1 MKRRILLLSTVHPAT
16 DPRIL
21 YKIAPSLAKEYHVF
35 CALPNAKSNAANG
48 TFTMIWLPEFRSLFL
63 RLLFSHI
70 VVLYKCLR
78 IRPDLVHIFVPEL
91 IPIAFVCKW
100 LGANV
105 IYEVQENLFKK
116 FSIKTYNNAWLYR
129 RLFWFFDHCARQHFA
144 LIFTEDAYL
153 IEYDR
158 LAHPAAIVR
167 NYALPSF
174 IDTYPAHRP
183 LTGMSPEIVY
193 MGVISLERSFDV
205 IVVALATLKKCYP
218 DFKMH
223 LFGSLR
229 IAQNEIEKLPGYDE
243 IAENLTFYGYTDQK
257 KIFGYARNAI
267 AGIAL
272 LKPVADYPESYT
284 TKLFEY
290 MSLNLPVITSD
301 FPLYGNVVEQSGCGF
316 CISPYRAD
324 LLSEKLQWLIENPE
338 ERIRMGVCGRKS
350 VEETYNWKSEE
361 GTLLSFYR
369 TWLKN

>member
-1 MKRRILLLSTVHPAT
+1 MKRRVLLLSTVHPAT

-21 YKIAPSLAKEYHVF
+21 YKIAPSLAKEYQVF
-35 CALPNAKSNAANG
+35 CALPNAKPDTADG
-48 TFTMIWLPEFRSLFL
+48 TFTVISLPDFQSLFL

-91 IPIAFVCKW
+91 IPIAFVFKL
-100 LGANV
+100 LGGKV

-116 FSIKTYNNAWLYR
+116 FSIKTHNNAWLYR
-129 RLFWFFDHCARQHFA
+129 RLFRFFDHCARKHFA
-144 LIFTEDAYL
+144 LIFTEDAYVR
-153 IEYDR
+153 EYDK

-174 IDTYPAHRP
+174 IDTYLANGPS
-183 LTGMSPEIVY
+183 TSVNPEIIY
-193 MGVISLERSFDV
+193 MGVISLERSFDT
-205 IVVALATLKKCYP
+205 IVVALATLKKRYP

-229 IAQNEIEKLPGYDE
+229 IAQHEIEKLPGYDE

-257 KIFGYARNAI
+257 KIFEYARNAV

-290 MSLNLPVITSD
+290 MSLQVPVITSD
-301 FPLYGNVVEQSGCGF
+301 FPLYRNVVEQSGCGF

-338 ERIRMGVCGRKS
+338 ERIRMGRNGRNS
-350 VEETYNWKSEE
+350 VEKMYNWTSEE
-361 GTLLSFYR
+361 DTLLSFYR
-369 TWLKN
+369 ALLRN